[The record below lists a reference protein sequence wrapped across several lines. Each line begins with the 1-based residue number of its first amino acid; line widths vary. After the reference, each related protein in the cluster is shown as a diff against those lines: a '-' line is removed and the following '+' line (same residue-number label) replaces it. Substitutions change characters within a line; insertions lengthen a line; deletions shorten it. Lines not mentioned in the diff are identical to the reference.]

1 MKHTLA
7 ARLGAIALVCV
18 AALGVAA
25 PAIAGSGVD
34 REGNCSNRS
43 EWRLKASEQD
53 GRIEVE
59 GRVDS
64 DVAGQRWRWKMLH
77 NGEVSARG
85 RATTDGSGG
94 SFRVRRLMV
103 NISGDDH
110 IGWRSTNR
118 GTGEVCRGNITF

>member
-1 MKHTLA
+1 MKRA
-7 ARLGAIALVCV
+7 AATRLGALALVGV
-18 AALGVAA
+18 AALGTAG
-25 PAIAGSGVD
+25 PAIAGGGVD

-43 EWRLKASEQD
+43 EWRLKASPED

-64 DVAGQRWRWKMLH
+64 DIAGQRWRWKMLH

-103 NISGDDH
+103 NLPGDDH
-110 IGWRSTNR
+110 IGWRVKNR
-118 GTGEVCRGNITF
+118 ATGEVCRGNLTF